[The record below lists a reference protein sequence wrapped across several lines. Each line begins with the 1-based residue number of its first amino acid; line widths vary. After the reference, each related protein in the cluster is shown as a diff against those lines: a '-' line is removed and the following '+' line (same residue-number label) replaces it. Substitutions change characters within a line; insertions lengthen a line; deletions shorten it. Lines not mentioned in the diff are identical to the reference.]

1 MSHSSDPTT
10 ELKAHWN
17 LVKPKVLVFD
27 VNETLIDFESMHPLF
42 ERIFGEKKVLRE
54 WLGHLVMYSMTLT
67 LSGLYKEYYSL
78 GMGLLKMVGDIHGK
92 TVTQDDLEQ
101 LRTGMM
107 TMPAHP
113 DVVEGLNQLKAEG
126 YRLVS
131 LTNSPPNP
139 NGQTP
144 LEHAGFA
151 DLIEK
156 QYSIHS
162 AQAYKPVARVYHMV
176 AQDLGVA
183 PSECCLVAAHMWDTF
198 GAQSVGFSGALIT
211 RKGNAVLKLEGC
223 PLPNYA
229 APDLIALAA
238 ALRN

>member
-10 ELKAHWN
+10 KLKAHWN
-17 LVKPKVLVFD
+17 LVKPSVLVFD

-42 ERIFGEKKVLRE
+42 DRIFGEQRVLRE

-92 TVTQDDLEQ
+92 TVTQDDMEQ
-101 LRTGMM
+101 LRIGMM

-113 DVVEGLNQLKAEG
+113 DVVEGLKQLKAEG

-139 NGQTP
+139 SGKTP

-162 AQAYKPVARVYHMV
+162 VQAYKPVARVYHMV
-176 AQDLGVA
+176 AQDLGVP
-183 PSECCLVAAHMWDTF
+183 PSACCLVAAHMWDTF

-211 RKGNAVLKLEGC
+211 RKGNAVLNL
-223 PLPNYA
+223 
-229 APDLIALAA
+229 
-238 ALRN
+238 

>member
-10 ELKAHWN
+10 KLKAHWN
-17 LVKPKVLVFD
+17 LVKPSVLVFD

-42 ERIFGEKKVLRE
+42 DRIFGEQRVLRE

-92 TVTQDDLEQ
+92 TVTQDDMEQ
-101 LRTGMM
+101 LRIGMM

-113 DVVEGLNQLKAEG
+113 DVVEGLKQLKAEG

-139 NGQTP
+139 SGKTP

-162 AQAYKPVARVYHMV
+162 VQAYKPVARVYHMV
-176 AQDLGVA
+176 AQDLGVP
-183 PSECCLVAAHMWDTF
+183 PSACCLVAAHMWDTF

-211 RKGNAVLKLEGC
+211 RKGNAVLNLEGC
-223 PLPNYA
+223 PLPNYVA
-229 APDLIALAA
+229 SDLVGLAA
-238 ALRN
+238 ALKG

>member
-1 MSHSSDPTT
+1 
-10 ELKAHWN
+10 
-17 LVKPKVLVFD
+17 
-27 VNETLIDFESMHPLF
+27 MHPLF
-42 ERIFGEKKVLRE
+42 DRIFGEQRVLRE

-92 TVTQDDLEQ
+92 TVTQDDMEQ
-101 LRTGMM
+101 LRIGMM

-113 DVVEGLNQLKAEG
+113 DVVEGLKQLKAEG

-139 NGQTP
+139 SGKTP

-162 AQAYKPVARVYHMV
+162 VQAYKPVARVYHMV
-176 AQDLGVA
+176 AQDLGVP
-183 PSECCLVAAHMWDTF
+183 PSACCLVAAHMWDTF

-211 RKGNAVLKLEGC
+211 RKGNAVLNLEGC
-223 PLPNYA
+223 PLPNYVA
-229 APDLIALAA
+229 SDLVGLAA
-238 ALRN
+238 ALKG